1 VTVAFGADDTRAR
14 ALDAFLAQREAD
26 GYRIETRSR
35 LQAVICR
42 RHRLHLVLRWVARGS
57 AQRRLVVS
65 VDQHGVVTSVAAEPL
80 RW

>member
-1 VTVAFGADDTRAR
+1 VTTASADDVRTR
-14 ALDAFLAQREAD
+14 ALDAFLEQREAD
-26 GYRIETRSR
+26 GYRIETRSQM
-35 LQAVICR
+35 QAVICR
-42 RHRLHLVLRWVARGS
+42 RHRLHIVLRWVARGD

>member
-1 VTVAFGADDTRAR
+1 MALAAHDTRAQ
-14 ALDAFLAQREAD
+14 ALDAFLAQRESD
-26 GYRIETRSR
+26 GYRIETRSQ

-42 RHRLHLVLRWVARGS
+42 RHRLHHVLRWVVRGS

-65 VDQHGVVTSVAAEPL
+65 VDEHGSVTSVAAEPV

>member
-1 VTVAFGADDTRAR
+1 VTVAFAADDVRAR
-14 ALDAFLAQREAD
+14 ALDAFLTQREAD

-42 RHRLHLVLRWVARGS
+42 RHRLHLVLRWVARGR

-65 VDQHGVVTSVAAEPL
+65 VDQYGAVTSVAAEPV